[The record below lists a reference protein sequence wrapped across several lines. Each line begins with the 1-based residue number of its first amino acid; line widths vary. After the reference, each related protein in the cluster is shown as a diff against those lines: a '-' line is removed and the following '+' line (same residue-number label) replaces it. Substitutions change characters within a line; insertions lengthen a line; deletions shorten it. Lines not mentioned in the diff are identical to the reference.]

1 MKKFFCSLLMAAIFF
16 VNSAAMAAYEE
27 TVTKDADIASIK
39 TLAVALPMH
48 YKVEITEP
56 NPDEFADIVSN
67 AGSRLVTFNILSYDD
82 VVDKIWDDVK
92 VDIKALN
99 DKESR
104 KIFIDNIA
112 KYADAYVIAT
122 SANNNKITQIFFEV
136 RDSKTGDTMYIFN
149 TQSRRYSKDL
159 KGYTRA
165 CEDFYKRFN
174 AVVEKAVKDSRK
186 KK

>member
-48 YKVEITEP
+48 YKIEITEP
-56 NPDEFADIVSN
+56 NPEEFADIVSN
-67 AGSRLVTFNILSYDD
+67 AGRLANLKILAYDD
-82 VVDKIWDDVK
+82 VVDEIWNDVRI
-92 VDIKALN
+92 DIKALN

-104 KIFIDNIA
+104 KIFTDNIS
-112 KYADAYVIAT
+112 KYADAYVLAT

-136 RDSKTGDTMYIFN
+136 RDSKTDEVMYVFN

-165 CEDFYKRFN
+165 CEDFFKRFN
-174 AVVEKAVKDSRK
+174 IVVEKAVKDSRK